1 MPRASRPSAC
11 AASASPR
18 SSCPPTWTSPRCSTA
33 STSGSRSTRWA
44 SASGSWTAS
53 SARCRSWCDRRV
65 TDTTPAPG
73 SVALITGG
81 TGGFGRALAARLG
94 ERDVTVVLADLDSE
108 RARSVAADLGA
119 SFAALDVT
127 DRAANAVA
135 VAQVEAEHGRLDAAF
150 LNAGIA
156 GQNRDTL
163 DVDEFLKVVDVD
175 LFGVVYGTEA
185 ALPALKRAGGGS
197 IVVTASLAGLAPVAT
212 DPGYSVAKGGAIAF
226 VRSMAPRLVG
236 DGITMSAIC
245 PGFADTAIIDPL
257 REQFNAA
264 DFPVLSADEVAQAM
278 LAAWAGAEP
287 GAAYVVQPGVGA
299 VPYKFKGVPSAK
311 TAAGETAA
319 VPQALL
325 PPSLR

>member
-1 MPRASRPSAC
+1 
-11 AASASPR
+11 
-18 SSCPPTWTSPRCSTA
+18 
-33 STSGSRSTRWA
+33 
-44 SASGSWTAS
+44 
-53 SARCRSWCDRRV
+53 V

-81 TGGFGRALAARLG
+81 TGGFGRALAARLR
-94 ERDVTVVLADLDSE
+94 ERDVTVVLADLDSD

-127 DRAANAVA
+127 DRAANAAV
-135 VAQVEAEHGRLDAAF
+135 VAQVEAEHGRLDAVF

-163 DVDEFLKVVDVD
+163 DVDEFLRVVDVD

-185 ALPALKRAGGGS
+185 ALPALGRAGGGS

-226 VRSMAPRLVG
+226 VRSLAPRLVG

-257 REQFNAA
+257 REEFTAA

-311 TAAGETAA
+311 TASGETAA